1 MKPARIASF
10 PSVPSD
16 SFPFWTLN
24 PRNKASIHY
33 RAAALSQYLLRKKEI
48 AIREGR
54 DVASDFV
61 YASLFSKED
70 RHLSKISLWS
80 FLKHASHRPK
90 IILGLDQSTSK
101 DEAESHFSNWNI
113 AIIFYTQQEVASWHN
128 ARGND
133 SLAWFCMEHVFG
145 FKLALNLMLAADSNV
160 FYADSDVLWFGDF
173 YHNFDM
179 ISSYPIKPSLDSG
192 ERPFDP
198 SLMEKMANSL
208 GFDFEKRPHGCAGV
222 CFFASGNQ
230 AFEEVRPWVDILQA
244 SGAINR
250 LSEQTIISGLAKKNA
265 SFLPQR
271 LVAMDRSVTHCSH
284 SSTPLKSLGRHYPAD
299 MRTQFWIDAFH
310 QIILRK

>member
-10 PSVPSD
+10 PSLPQD
-16 SFPFWTLN
+16 GFPFWIFN
-24 PRNKASIHY
+24 PTNTASVHY
-33 RAAALSQYLLRKKEI
+33 RVATIAQYLLCKKNI
-48 AIREGR
+48 SIKRTQQTT
-54 DVASDFV
+54 DDYV
-61 YASLFSKED
+61 YASLFSRED
-70 RHLSKISLWS
+70 KYLSKISLLS
-80 FLKHASHRPK
+80 FLKHAAHRPK
-90 IILGLDQSTSK
+90 IVLGLDQSTSK
-101 DEAESHFSNWNI
+101 EEAINHFSNWNI
-113 AIIFYTQQEVASWHN
+113 PIDFYTPPEVESWHK

-133 SLAWFCMEHVFG
+133 SMAWFCMEHVFG
-145 FKLALNLMLAADSNV
+145 FKLALNLMLASENNV

-198 SLMEKMANSL
+198 SFMDKMANSL

-230 AFEEVRPWVDILQA
+230 AFEEVRPWVDILKA

-271 LVAMDRSVTHCSH
+271 LVAMDRSLTHCSH

-310 QIILRK
+310 QIILQK

>member
-1 MKPARIASF
+1 VKPARIATF
-10 PSVPSD
+10 PSEPSHN
-16 SFPFWTLN
+16 FPFWAFN
-24 PRNKASIHY
+24 PRNKATIHY
-33 RAAALSQYLLRKKEI
+33 RAAALSQYLLCKKGI
-48 AIREGR
+48 AIQDGR
-54 DVASDFV
+54 DVTADFV
-61 YASLFSKED
+61 YSSLFSSED

-80 FLKHASHRPK
+80 FLKHSTHRPK
-90 IILGLDQSTSK
+90 IVLGLDQATSK
-101 DEAESHFSNWNI
+101 DNAESHFSNWRV
-113 AIIFYTQQEVASWHN
+113 AIDFYTPSEVASWHK

-173 YHNFDM
+173 HHNFDLT
-179 ISSYPIKPSLDSG
+179 SPYPIKPSIDSG

-198 SLMEKMANSL
+198 SFMEKMAKSL
-208 GFDFEKRPHGCAGV
+208 DFDFEKRPHGCAGV

-230 AFEEVRPWVDILQA
+230 AFEEVRPWVDFLKA
-244 SGAINR
+244 NAGINR
-250 LSEQTIISGLAKKNA
+250 LSEQTIISGLAKKNT

-271 LVAMDRSVTHCSH
+271 LVAMDRSITHCLH

-310 QIILRK
+310 QVIFQK

>member
-10 PSVPSD
+10 PSLPQD
-16 SFPFWTLN
+16 GFPFWIFN
-24 PRNKASIHY
+24 PTNTASVHY
-33 RAAALSQYLLRKKEI
+33 RVATIAQYLLCKKNI
-48 AIREGR
+48 SIKRTQQTT
-54 DVASDFV
+54 DDYV
-61 YASLFSKED
+61 YASLFSRED
-70 RHLSKISLWS
+70 KYLSKISLLS
-80 FLKHASHRPK
+80 FLKHAAHRPK
-90 IILGLDQSTSK
+90 IVLGLDQSTSK
-101 DEAESHFSNWNI
+101 EEAINHFSNWNI
-113 AIIFYTQQEVASWHN
+113 PIDFYTPPEVASWHK

-133 SLAWFCMEHVFG
+133 SMAWFCMEHVFG
-145 FKLALNLMLAADSNV
+145 FKLALNLMLASENNV

-198 SLMEKMANSL
+198 SFMDKMANSL

-271 LVAMDRSVTHCSH
+271 LVAMDRSLTHCSH

-310 QIILRK
+310 QIILQK